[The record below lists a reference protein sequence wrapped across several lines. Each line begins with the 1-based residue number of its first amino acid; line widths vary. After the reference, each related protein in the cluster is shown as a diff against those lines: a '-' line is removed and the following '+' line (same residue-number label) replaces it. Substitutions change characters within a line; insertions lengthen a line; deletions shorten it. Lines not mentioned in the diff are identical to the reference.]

1 MEGIN
6 MLAEMGN
13 KNPAAV
19 LEGLIALQV
28 LGGIAFIICSFVVA
42 HTENVGFNV
51 VLSGI
56 LNLVFAV
63 ASYYSLGKLK
73 TPIIIGA
80 VIGAGIM
87 ISFLTFMTS
96 VFWGQL
102 SLCEVV
108 LVSVRHYSCENKF
121 AYRMTCFFSSVMFL
135 FQVSNIHVSL
145 RPLQI
150 ISNPVHNLFL
160 YRTTAFFYY
169 FFGVFSRRR
178 FERIQ

>member
-1 MEGIN
+1 

-28 LGGIAFIICSFVVA
+28 LGGIAFIICSFIVA

-108 LVSVRHYSCENKF
+108 LVSVRHYSCEHKF

-135 FQVSNIHVSL
+135 FQVSNSSV
-145 RPLQI
+145 PLNSI
-150 ISNPVHNLFL
+150 KFISNPIQKLFPS
-160 YRTTAFFYY
+160 RTTAIFHFFS
-169 FFGVFSRRR
+169 GVFSGRC